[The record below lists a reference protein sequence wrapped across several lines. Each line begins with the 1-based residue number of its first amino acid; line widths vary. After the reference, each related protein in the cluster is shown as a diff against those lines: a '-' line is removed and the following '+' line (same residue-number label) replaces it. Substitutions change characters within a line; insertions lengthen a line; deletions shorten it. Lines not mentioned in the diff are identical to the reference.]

1 MARRHAIRGRTRRER
16 SDPAP
21 DEQPYAVDVD
31 TRELAGMFAP
41 PSWLRDAG
49 MAAWLL
55 VGIFALL
62 AAVVALLALVNAI
75 VIPVVTATIIAA
87 VCSPLVRRLARHV
100 PRAAAT
106 VVVFVSLLITGAGV
120 VVLVL
125 SGIVSQASSMQE
137 SLRAG
142 VDELRAGLQDAG
154 VSAADAQQASSDA
167 SSTVSDAFHAL

>member
-55 VGIFALL
+55 VGICALL
-62 AAVVALLALVNAI
+62 AALVALLALMDTI

-87 VCSPLVRRLARHV
+87 VCSPLVRRLAAHM

-106 VVVFVSLLITGAGV
+106 VIVFLSLIVAGIGLA
-120 VVLVL
+120 VLVL
-125 SGIVSQASSMQE
+125 SGIVSQASSM
-137 SLRAG
+137 
-142 VDELRAGLQDAG
+142 
-154 VSAADAQQASSDA
+154 
-167 SSTVSDAFHAL
+167 